1 MKIYLINLQDSKPNI
16 MVAPVVAKYTK
27 EFRFWILVYLT
38 STVIAGN
45 TKEVLE
51 SGDVMRDHPRYRGKH
66 CAALVRVI
74 IQMGSPPLSRETP
87 L

>member
-66 CAALVRVI
+66 YLSI
-74 IQMGSPPLSRETP
+74 IFNNQSQGSPPLSRETH
-87 L
+87 